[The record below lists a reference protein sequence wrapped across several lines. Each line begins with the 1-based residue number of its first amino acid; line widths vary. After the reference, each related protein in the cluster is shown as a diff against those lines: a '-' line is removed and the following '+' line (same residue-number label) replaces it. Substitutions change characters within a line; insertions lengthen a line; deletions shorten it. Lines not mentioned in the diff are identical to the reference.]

1 MIFKEKRLDYIGR
14 ELPGERYY
22 QYCTAIPVGTL
33 LAQTWNQEL
42 IREVG
47 AMIGTEMEHFG
58 VTLWLAPGMNIHR
71 NPLCGRNFEYY
82 SEDPYVSGTIA
93 AAMTEGVQS
102 NYGCGT
108 TIKHFACNNQEDN
121 RMGSN
126 SVVSER
132 ALREVYLK
140 GFEIAIRQAQPISI
154 MTSYNL
160 INGVHAANNYD
171 LCTESARNEWGFKG
185 AIMTDWTTTEQGDNC
200 TASGC
205 MTAGNDLVMPGCFG
219 DHDNMHKELAEGTLK
234 IEDLKA
240 CIARLVSVIWKSN
253 QYLQ

>member
-1 MIFKEKRLDYIGR
+1 
-14 ELPGERYY
+14 
-22 QYCTAIPVGTL
+22 
-33 LAQTWNQEL
+33 
-42 IREVG
+42 
-47 AMIGTEMEHFG
+47 
-58 VTLWLAPGMNIHR
+58 
-71 NPLCGRNFEYY
+71 
-82 SEDPYVSGTIA
+82 
-93 AAMTEGVQS
+93 MTEGVQS

-121 RMGSN
+121 RMGSD

-132 ALREVYLK
+132 TLREVYLK
-140 GFEIAIRQAQPISI
+140 GFEIAVKEAQPMSI

-160 INGVHAANNYD
+160 INGIHAANNYD

-185 AIMTDWTTTEQGDNC
+185 AIMTDWTTTEQGDSC

-205 MTAGNDLVMPGCFG
+205 MRAGNDLVMPGCFG
-219 DHDNMHKELAEGTLK
+219 DHDNLRKELKEGTLK
-234 IEDLKA
+234 IEDLRA

>member
-1 MIFKEKRLDYIGR
+1 M
-14 ELPGERYY
+14 YY
-22 QYCTAIPVGTL
+22 QYCTAFPVGTA
-33 LAQTWNQEL
+33 LAQSWNQEL
-42 IREVG
+42 LREFGV
-47 AMIGTEMEHFG
+47 AVAEEMEEFG
-58 VTLWLAPGMNIHR
+58 VNLWLAPGMNIHR

-82 SEDPYVSGTIA
+82 SEDPLLAGSLA
-93 AAMTEGVQS
+93 AAVSKGVQS
-102 NYGCGT
+102 KAGCGV

-121 RMGSN
+121 RMGSD

-140 GFEIAIRQAQPISI
+140 GFEIAVKEAQPMSI

-160 INGVHAANNYD
+160 INGIHAANNYD

-185 AIMTDWTTTEQGDNC
+185 AIMTDWTTTEQGDSC

-205 MTAGNDLVMPGCFG
+205 MRAGNDLVMPGCFG
-219 DHDNMHKELAEGTLK
+219 DHDNLRKGLKEGTLN
-234 IEDLKA
+234 IDDLRA
-240 CIARLVSVIWKSN
+240 CIARLVSVSWKSN